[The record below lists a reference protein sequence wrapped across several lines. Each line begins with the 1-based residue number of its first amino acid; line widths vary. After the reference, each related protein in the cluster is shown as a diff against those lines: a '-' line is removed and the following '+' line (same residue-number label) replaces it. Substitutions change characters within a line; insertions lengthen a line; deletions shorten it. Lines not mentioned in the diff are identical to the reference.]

1 MDIQSIFNAGGT
13 VIKNPNYKKGKN
25 NNQPE
30 YITVSDLDAGAAPDG
45 SLVAGI
51 AYDAASRG
59 QQAILGRNGEL
70 DKYINA
76 GLTPNGWE
84 NLDKELADSQSAMTK
99 LGNSIVQTVAS
110 EIALGTV
117 KGISDL
123 FDLIGQA
130 TTLSSPDY
138 TNPVSQ
144 TLENWQEAVKN
155 YAPIY
160 TDPNI
165 NISNGGLLDV
175 GWWASNL
182 PSVMSSLTLL
192 IPSTGVV
199 KGLSYVGKAF
209 NVGSRTSKA
218 VSAISGATRKAR
230 AAQAAKAAG
239 KSAEEIAEAGRLNRV
254 QRFLTS
260 PSTAKQ
266 TSLLLEN
273 SSIATLSRAIE
284 NYQEARQTYNDMYAE
299 ASDYFKN
306 ISDEEYAKIVDENKN
321 IIQKEGIDPNDKD
334 AVAAAIAKASA
345 DRTFQMDW
353 MNVGFDIIQM
363 YGLRNAWKGIS
374 NAPISSAKV
383 RRANLDQAKYFG
395 KTEAEIKALKKARG
409 FKEKAAE
416 WAEDKLYASK
426 FVIGAQLSEGAEE
439 AINYV
444 AQQEGMHF
452 GNVLLGK
459 ETGSKKE
466 GFWNAWS
473 DVYDT
478 RLADYIKAPE
488 LWDSAFWGVMGG
500 IVFQGLGSKF
510 NQIKNKLS
518 DKSEASEEA
527 KANLPWYKLDEL
539 PEIKRRLAD
548 IHSRKEYFDDYKEKL
563 DKINKNID
571 IEQSTEDKEVY
582 FQSDAEQDAARE
594 KLRNDYIANMTLRAM
609 RSGNLDLLKAYL
621 ANDNVRKGMV
631 EAGMFGE
638 HEANMSASEIEDE
651 MKRYSN
657 DVLRKVE
664 EVERMYEEEL
674 VAVNDMAASI
684 NSGKSYKNQID
695 ADYIQIIATNNIH
708 ARLGLRNSEIELSA
722 INDRISQLESL
733 YYDKLDHNI
742 DHSSNIRLGIL
753 AKELGK
759 LRAKRRKLLEQED
772 NKLSTTIAIHN
783 IDKQIDEIEDK
794 LNDAELQWATFQ
806 SLRYTIDDKGEAQQG
821 IDINAEAEAFA
832 YRDAMI
838 IQATEDKVGHLL
850 DYEELNKL
858 NLSKRA
864 RTQLDMAGIGR
875 YNTLEQDTQNSF
887 REVHDVCRELDN
899 LYQLRAVLEIRNDF
913 YRGRISRTYD
923 EVAYEAGVLHNTM
936 NEARKQVIN
945 EAYDVIAEL
954 YNKYGSD
961 IERIINAEIY
971 NGYEKYSKEA
981 FENIPKRDRDKLKF
995 YLDALSLS
1003 QAHNKSL
1010 GWSIN
1015 ARLRKEDALK
1025 RNDIDEKGEKNTTV
1039 LDNDTDTSTGNLNNS
1054 STDITETPTSNE
1066 NGQID
1071 DISDNIDPQQTEN
1084 RIPTYYAKFYDKR
1097 GKLQSKHHS
1106 NTDNNG
1112 VAVYDNGDGT
1122 FTIDVRD
1129 DAKMKHDTRM
1139 FSNANSVDITR
1150 PNKVVRKPIARRNK
1164 KGKLEIVEKGELVN
1178 TDTVEYQEQQAQ
1190 QEQQVQ
1196 QEQQAQG
1203 EPQQEQVSTQ
1213 TDNNEQAV
1221 KGNEQSSS
1229 DNLPTGEVEKQ
1240 GEQPSQ
1246 TTTEQPAATP
1256 KQELTKPKE
1265 EQVDIIFDQ
1274 APQEDVVRNA
1284 ALAEILNAY
1293 KADKSANLDEV
1304 AKQLIEDQIKQ
1315 GVDRNIAEP
1324 AVNKAL
1330 DTIKRLIERRIKA
1343 KEQNFN
1349 SSVDELIISQSTML
1363 TSGRNKDAVTA
1374 YQNAVKTMIS
1384 YYAKEFGLNQING
1397 KYYINLENL
1406 LRYVNQ
1412 SAKDTSLA
1420 NALYYSLKAY
1430 LTSKEGKQYYS
1441 ITDSNIVTREEAI
1454 SNIAKSRLQRL
1465 KEKLD
1470 VNREY
1475 RVDLKTILQK
1485 VENDDELKE
1494 IEEAFNS
1501 LNIGDNLTFKIVDSN
1516 LVIFAPNGKKVGT
1529 MSIPKIGSNS
1539 GSFINYQSGWKYDLI
1554 KTNGEV
1560 KGNIRELLSQW
1571 LYADSGAA
1579 KELSDIVK
1587 ELAYGN
1593 PSNERKQEL
1602 YKQFE
1607 ANEEFRRA
1615 KALGLVS
1622 NKASI
1627 KKLANGL
1634 TGIWKYVEIDE
1645 TAPKKIQEIDKR
1657 ESINSWF
1664 KKLYNDYSTISQIAK
1679 GREVNMT
1686 VSTLSEGEMITI
1698 NPDEAL
1704 PASKALAGGI
1714 NLDTHK
1720 VIIGNPRIQNDVIV
1734 SGKGHTSGINIGQG
1748 NTAVLLPT
1756 FGGKVRFAQAY
1767 PSEVTD
1773 EHLGQDAKEIVQAVH
1788 DEIDMLIKDFR
1799 ENPSEESF
1807 DNLKSF
1813 IEQITSNDRGISNL
1827 FRGLYFTER
1836 NKGTD
1841 KHFFSFGILN
1851 PNNTKEFLYEIKFF
1865 KKSNRTGGYSTL
1877 MTVTNPEFNRNA
1889 KGRREL
1895 NFKEEDKAGKRY
1907 LHELINNLS
1916 FWVDASYLDSDN
1928 VANKPLNGI
1937 GSRSNGKFTIKIG
1950 DKTWTYD
1957 SYNEFLLTNDILKL
1971 TTKPNEDGT
1980 SNFRKRGE
1988 VSQRNNAQLKVNI
2001 TDKTSTPVE
2010 KDNTDSTNDD
2020 KTTQPIA
2027 GLSVS
2032 QKVNNI
2038 LNSNSENKGIEI
2050 VESVLGT
2057 IPNID
2062 ENVIKSFKDLGILP
2076 KNIIFDEN
2084 FNAVGSRTETINA
2097 SINISTGVVTV
2108 GKQWLDLFNNPSTRG
2123 RAIRILIHEQ
2133 LHNKLRRNKGYV
2145 RSAQNIYD
2153 EFKSALENGTIK
2165 GNRTSEELNHLKEYL
2180 FEKYEDKD
2188 KALEEFLV
2196 ESLTNEELARA
2207 LNDIDAVVPTKR
2219 GKNLFQKIL
2228 ELMSKVFGWDVRKGS
2243 LYEKEL
2249 KTLRNLGKTTNK
2261 AGKTSA
2267 NHKAIQLSIFENE
2280 NDTLEESK
2288 AKTEAAKV
2296 VDKIHEDG
2304 KKVNLTEDEVYYL
2317 NEETNTL
2324 GVRVTTAIQ
2333 ADEENVKEITN
2344 EDGSK
2349 QLIPKRFDKNS
2360 PWITPSTNIGTGIDE
2375 FTRDF
2380 FLGKLDNLSDEE
2392 LEAAYPNVTGQDWAR
2407 FRDELKEFKNNLLN
2421 GKTIK
2426 GKHIT
2431 IVSRDIKAVGQ
2442 VNVTMPDGS
2451 IKKLDVAGT
2460 LDLLG
2465 YDQDGKF
2472 YVFDMKTVRSDN
2484 YLDDK
2489 EKTDKWNRQLQLY
2502 KQFLQDRYNI
2512 EVAGTYIIPI
2522 KVNYDTP
2529 LGATY
2534 KDGSD
2539 MGGTAEYSVKN
2550 PELKTQYDNP
2560 NRSQIL
2566 QDGVEFRDAAPEL
2579 REILAENPHEG
2590 NIKYEYLDD
2599 AAKAI
2604 LDGTVTAENY
2614 KQQQPTEEIEKP
2626 IDINEEVK
2634 EDTVAEDEFA
2644 QFEDDGSFD
2653 DFDSS
2658 VTEITS
2664 KQENDYTPEMQS
2676 IKDKAIANGTFMKAP
2691 NGNPTNL
2698 NERQWLQVRTK
2709 AFKDWFGDWESSEFI
2724 NKIDNIEK
2732 RITDDMEWSDI
2743 VDMLVNEGI
2752 LERGYWGIL
2761 GREIVMA
2768 NINGIKIPFYRS
2780 NNGTSNKK
2788 AGKWYQFFGF
2798 GNADSS
2804 SKSNDWFIKG
2814 SNRNN
2819 NEIENGYGSVD
2830 IQRLTKLFN
2839 DYLNWTGRH
2848 DDTMNMHSVYDFT
2861 EKGIDGGTHFHLGE
2875 ERTDDI
2881 NEILYGDKNISL
2893 TGKEARKALDE
2904 RIQKIKNNSKNNAS
2918 KVVDENGE
2926 PLVVYHGN
2934 RTDNKITTFDPSK
2947 KGTEHKE
2954 RAISGFWFTTDKDIA
2969 KEEYAL
2975 KPESKGKGIEYLQ
2988 YGEVIPVFL
2997 NIKNPIETEQQ
3008 GITVNDTPYG
3018 ILTTAKEKLNDF
3030 IDRSK
3035 ALTRENTDGYILT
3048 LVDSDNRADDF
3059 VSKQTQLVV
3068 NNPNQIKSAT
3078 DNTGEFSTT
3087 NDDIRYSSVT
3097 ELPSIP
3103 AFAERLPIA
3112 QQAKFGSLVASAEIS
3127 TSCR

>member
-13 VIKNPNYKKGKN
+13 VIKNPNYKKGKKN
-25 NNQPE
+25 TQPE
-30 YITVSDLDAGAAPDG
+30 YITVSDLDSGVAPDG

-51 AYDAASRG
+51 AYDAAAKG
-59 QQAILGRNGEL
+59 QQSVLGKNGEL
-70 DKYINA
+70 DKYINV

-84 NLDKELADSQSAMTK
+84 NLDKQLADSQSAMSK
-99 LGNSIVQTVAS
+99 FGNALIQTVAS
-110 EIALGTV
+110 EIVLGTG
-117 KGISDL
+117 KGIADL

-144 TLENWQEAVKN
+144 TLENWQEAVRN

-165 NISNGGLLDV
+165 HITNGGLLDA
-175 GWWASNL
+175 GWWASNI

-192 IPSTGVV
+192 LPSAGAV
-199 KGLSYVGKAF
+199 KGLSYIGKVT

-218 VSAISGATRKAR
+218 ISAISGATRKAR
-230 AAQAAKAAG
+230 AAQAVKAAG
-239 KSAEEIAEAGRLNRV
+239 GTAEEIAAAGKLNKV
-254 QRFLTS
+254 QRFLIS

-266 TSLLLEN
+266 TSLFLEN
-273 SSIATLSRAIE
+273 SSTAVLSRAIE

-306 ISDEEYAKIVDENKN
+306 ISDEEYSKIVDENKE
-321 IIQKEGIDPNDKD
+321 ILKQEGVDSNDKD
-334 AVAAAIAKASA
+334 AVAKAIAKASA

-374 NAPISSAKV
+374 NAPAGSAKV

-395 KTEAEIKALKKARG
+395 KTEAQIKELKKARG
-409 FKEKAAE
+409 FGEKAAE

-426 FVIGAQLSEGAEE
+426 LVIGSQLSEGAEE
-439 AINYV
+439 AINHI

-452 GNVLLGK
+452 GNVLLGREKGSK
-459 ETGSKKE
+459 ETD
-466 GFWNAWS
+466 FWNAWS

-478 RLADYIKAPE
+478 RLADYAKAPE
-488 LWDSAFWGVMGG
+488 LWDAAFWGVMGG

-510 NQIKNKLS
+510 NQIKNKFS
-518 DKSEASEEA
+518 DNSEASEEA

-539 PEIKRRLAD
+539 PEVKRRLAD
-548 IHSRKEYFDDYKEKL
+548 IQTRQVDFEQYKEKL
-563 DKINKNID
+563 DKINNGIN
-571 IEQSTEDKEVY
+571 IEQSTEDNEVQ
-582 FQSDAEQDAARE
+582 FESEAEQNAARE
-594 KLRNDYIANMTLRAM
+594 KLKNEYIANITLRAM

-621 ANDNVRKGMV
+621 ANDNVRKGMI
-631 EAGMFGE
+631 EAGMFSK
-638 HEANMSASEIEDE
+638 HETNMSTSEIEAE
-651 MKRYSN
+651 TKRYS
-657 DVLRKVE
+657 DEVLKKVE

-684 NSGKSYKNQID
+684 NSGNSYKNQID
-695 ADYIQIIATNNIH
+695 ANYVQIIATNNIH
-708 ARLGLRNSEIELSA
+708 ARLRLQNSERELSA
-722 INDRISQLESL
+722 ANERIAQLENL
-733 YYDKLDHNI
+733 YQDKLDNSI
-742 DHSSNIRLGIL
+742 NHSSNIRLGIL
-753 AKELGK
+753 AYELGK
-759 LRAKRRKLLEQED
+759 LRAKRRKLLEKEG
-772 NKLSTTIAIHN
+772 NKLSTDIAIHN
-783 IDKQIDEIEDK
+783 IDKQIEEIENK
-794 LNDAELQWATFQ
+794 LDNTELQWATFQ
-806 SLRYTIDDKGEAQQG
+806 SLRYTQDDKGNISQG
-821 IDINAEAEAFA
+821 TDANAEAEAFA

-838 IQATEDKVGHLL
+838 IQATEDNAGNLL
-850 DYEELNKL
+850 DYEEFIKL
-858 NLSKRA
+858 GLSNRA
-864 RTQLDMAGIGR
+864 RTMLDTASIGE

-887 REVHDVCRELDN
+887 REVRNVSPELDN
-899 LYQLRAVLEIRNDF
+899 LYQLRAALEISNDY

-923 EVAYEAGVLHNTM
+923 EVTYEAGVLHNTM
-936 NEARKQVIN
+936 NEVRKQVIN

-954 YNKYGSD
+954 YNKYGKD
-961 IERIINAEIY
+961 IENIISAEI
-971 NGYEKYSKEA
+971 NNNYE
-981 FENIPKRDRDKLKF
+981 ENYKDSLERIPKQDRDKLKF

-1003 QAHNKSL
+1003 KGHNISL

-1015 ARLRKEDALK
+1015 ARLRKEDALR
-1025 RNDIDEKGEKNTTV
+1025 RNDIDEQSEENATF
-1039 LDNDTDTSTGNLNNS
+1039 LDDDTDTSTDNLNNS
-1054 STDITETPTSNE
+1054 STDITETTTSDE

-1071 DISDNIDPQQTEN
+1071 DISDNIDLQQTEN
-1084 RIPTYYAKFYDKR
+1084 RVPTYYAKFYSKK
-1097 GKLQSKHHS
+1097 GKLESSHH
-1106 NTDNNG
+1106 NKTDNNG

-1129 DAKMKHDTRM
+1129 DAKMKHDSRM
-1139 FSNANSVDITR
+1139 FANADSVDLTR

-1164 KGKLEIVEKGELVN
+1164 KDKLEIVEKGELVN
-1178 TDTVEYQEQQAQ
+1178 TDTIEYQEQQSQ
-1190 QEQQVQ
+1190 QEQQ
-1196 QEQQAQG
+1196 G
-1203 EPQQEQVSTQ
+1203 GEQVATQ
-1213 TDNNEQAV
+1213 PDNNEQV
-1221 KGNEQSSS
+1221 VTDNSQSEPN
-1229 DNLPTGEVEKQ
+1229 NLSTGEVEEQ
-1240 GEQPSQ
+1240 VEQPSQ
-1246 TTTEQPAATP
+1246 TTSEEQVEQHSTKPIREHIAP
-1256 KQELTKPKE
+1256 IKQETAKPKE
-1265 EQVDIIFDQ
+1265 EQIDIIWDQ
-1274 APQEDVVRNA
+1274 APQEDIVRNT
-1284 ALAEILNAY
+1284 ALAEMLNAY
-1293 KADKSANLDEV
+1293 KADKSVDLDKV
-1304 AKQLIEDQIKQ
+1304 AKQLIETQIKQ

-1330 DTIKRLIERRIKA
+1330 ETVKKLIERRTKA
-1343 KEQNFN
+1343 EEQNFN
-1349 SSVDELIISQSTML
+1349 SSVDELVVSQSTML
-1363 TSGRNKDAVTA
+1363 TSGRNRDAVTA
-1374 YQNAVKTMIS
+1374 YQDAVRTMIS
-1384 YYAKEFGLNQING
+1384 YYAKEFGINKING

-1412 SAKDTSLA
+1412 STKDSSLA
-1420 NALYYSLKAY
+1420 NALYDSLKAY
-1430 LTSKEGKQYYS
+1430 LTSKEGKQYYG
-1441 ITDSNIVTREEAI
+1441 ITDRNVVTREEAI

-1470 VNREY
+1470 TDREY
-1475 RVDLKTILQK
+1475 RVDLKTILQN
-1485 VENDDELKE
+1485 VENKDELKE

-1501 LNIGDNLTFKIVDSN
+1501 LNIGDNLTFKIVDDN
-1516 LVIFAPNGKKVGT
+1516 LVIYAPNGKKVGT
-1529 MSIPKIGSNS
+1529 MSIPKIGANS

-1579 KELSDIVK
+1579 KELSDIIR

-1593 PSNERKQEL
+1593 PSEERKQEL

-1607 ANEEFRRA
+1607 TNEEFRRA

-1622 NKASI
+1622 NKASVE
-1627 KKLANGL
+1627 KLANGL

-1645 TAPKKIQEIDKR
+1645 TASKKIQEADKR
-1657 ESINSWF
+1657 ESIDSWF
-1664 KKLYNDYSTISQIAK
+1664 EKLYNDYSTISQIAK
-1679 GREVNMT
+1679 GREVDMI

-1704 PASKALAGGI
+1704 PASNALAGGI
-1714 NLDTHK
+1714 NTDTHK
-1720 VIIGNPRIQNDVIV
+1720 VIIGNPRVQNDVIV

-1756 FGGKVRFAQAY
+1756 LGGKVRFAHAY

-1773 EHLGQDAKEIVQAVH
+1773 EHLGQDAKEIVQAIK
-1788 DEIDMLIKDFR
+1788 DEIFR
-1799 ENPSEESF
+1799 LVNNFTTNPSNESYKTLYDF
-1807 DNLKSF
+1807 VESVIGNG
-1813 IEQITSNDRGISNL
+1813 RGISTL
-1827 FRGLYFTER
+1827 FTGLIFDPYIQNGEII
-1836 NKGTD
+1836 N
-1841 KHFFSFGILN
+1841 FGIKINKDTEL
-1851 PNNTKEFLYEIKFF
+1851 KFYR
-1865 KKSNRTGGYSTL
+1865 KSKNGGFSTRL
-1877 MTVTNPEFNRNA
+1877 QIRNPEFDTKTVSLKSTDA
-1889 KGRREL
+1889 ETAISKML
-1895 NFKEEDKAGKRY
+1895 
-1907 LHELINNLS
+1907 NNLS

-1937 GSRSNGKFTIKIG
+1937 GSRSNGKFIIKIG
-1950 DKTWTYD
+1950 DKTWTYN
-1957 SYNEFLLTNDILKL
+1957 SYNEFLLKNDILKL

-1988 VSQRNNAQLKVNI
+1988 INQRNNAQLKVTI
-2001 TDKTSTPVE
+2001 TDKTTSPVE
-2010 KDNTDSTNDD
+2010 SNETDFTEQ
-2020 KTTQPIA
+2020 TIQPVA

-2032 QKVNNI
+2032 QKVTDI

-2062 ENVIKSFKDLGILP
+2062 ENVIKSFKDLDILP
-2076 KNIIFDEN
+2076 KSIIFDEN
-2084 FNAVGSRTETINA
+2084 FNVIGSRTEKMNA
-2097 SINISTGVVTV
+2097 SVNRSTGVVTV

-2133 LHNKLRRNKGYV
+2133 LHNKLRKNQGYV
-2145 RSAQNIYD
+2145 RSAQSIYD

-2165 GNRTSEELNHLKEYL
+2165 GNRNSEELNHLKEYL

-2261 AGKTSA
+2261 VGKTSS
-2267 NHKAIQLSIFENE
+2267 NSKAVQLSLFENE
-2280 NDTLEESK
+2280 KDTLEESE
-2288 AKTEAAKV
+2288 AKVEAAKV

-2317 NEETNTL
+2317 NEETNSL

-2333 ADEENVKEITN
+2333 ADEENVEEITN

-2360 PWITPSTNIGTGIDE
+2360 PWIIPSTNIGTGIDE

-2380 FLGKLDNLSDEE
+2380 FLGKLDNLSDED
-2392 LEAAYPNVTGQDWAR
+2392 LEVAYPNVTGQDWTR
-2407 FRDELKEFKNNLLN
+2407 FREELKEFKNNLLN
-2421 GKTIK
+2421 GTAIK

-2442 VNVTMPDGS
+2442 VNITMPDDS
-2451 IKKLDVAGT
+2451 IKKLDVTGT

-2484 YLDDK
+2484 YINDK
-2489 EKTDKWNRQLQLY
+2489 EKNDKWNRQLQLY
-2502 KQFLQDRYNI
+2502 KQFLQDKYNI

-2522 KVNYDTP
+2522 KVTYDTP
-2529 LGATY
+2529 LGAKH
-2534 KDGSD
+2534 KDGTD
-2539 MGGTAEYSVKN
+2539 MNGTAEYSVKN

-2579 REILAENPHEG
+2579 RPILNKNPHEG

-2604 LDGTVTAENY
+2604 LDGTVTTENY
-2614 KQQQPTEEIEKP
+2614 NQQQTVEETEKP
-2626 IDINEEVK
+2626 IDVIEEVK
-2634 EDTVAEDEFA
+2634 EDTSIEDEFA

-2658 VTEITS
+2658 ITEMTS

-2676 IKDKAIANGTFMKAP
+2676 IKEKAIADGTFMKAP
-2691 NGNPTNL
+2691 NGKPTNL

-2709 AFKDWFGDWESSEFI
+2709 NFKNWFGDWE
-2724 NKIDNIEK
+2724 ND
-2732 RITDDMEWSDI
+2732 
-2743 VDMLVNEGI
+2743 
-2752 LERGYWGIL
+2752 
-2761 GREIVMA
+2761 
-2768 NINGIKIPFYRS
+2768 
-2780 NNGTSNKK
+2780 K
-2788 AGKWYQFFGF
+2788 A
-2798 GNADSS
+2798 
-2804 SKSNDWFIKG
+2804 
-2814 SNRNN
+2814 
-2819 NEIENGYGSVD
+2819 
-2830 IQRLTKLFN
+2830 
-2839 DYLNWTGRH
+2839 
-2848 DDTMNMHSVYDFT
+2848 
-2861 EKGIDGGTHFHLGE
+2861 
-2875 ERTDDI
+2875 
-2881 NEILYGDKNISL
+2881 
-2893 TGKEARKALDE
+2893 
-2904 RIQKIKNNSKNNAS
+2904 NAS
-2918 KVVDENGE
+2918 KVVDENDE
-2926 PLVVYHGN
+2926 PLVVYHG
-2934 RTDNKITTFDPSK
+2934 TTTPDITIFDLDKTQS
-2947 KGTEHKE
+2947 G
-2954 RAISGFWFTTDKDIA
+2954 RAFWFA
-2969 KEEYAL
+2969 NMEAQ
-2975 KPESKGKGIEYLQ
+2975 KGVFYLDQ
-2988 YGEVIPVFL
+2988 NDENLIMMPLF
-2997 NIKNPIETEQQ
+2997 
-3008 GITVNDTPYG
+3008 VNMRTP
-3018 ILTTAKEKLNDF
+3018 LLNDA
-3030 IDRSK
+3030 DSMEPY
-3035 ALTRENTDGYILT
+3035 ATDETHDGGLILGKIED
-3048 LVDSDNRADDF
+3048 LKDKFSEDEYQELLDKGLSDNSYLAAGN
-3059 VSKQTQLVV
+3059 VT
-3068 NNPNQIKSAT
+3068 NPNKLKSAT
-3078 DNTGEFSTT
+3078 DNTGEFSTI

-3103 AFAERLPIA
+3103 AFAERLPVA
-3112 QQAKFGSLVASAEIS
+3112 QQARFGSLVTSAEIS
-3127 TSCR
+3127 TYCR

>member
-13 VIKNPNYKKGKN
+13 VIKNPNYKKGKKN
-25 NNQPE
+25 TQPE
-30 YITVSDLDAGAAPDG
+30 YITVSDLDSGVAPDG

-51 AYDAASRG
+51 AYDAAAKG
-59 QQAILGRNGEL
+59 QQSILGRNGEL

-84 NLDKELADSQSAMTK
+84 NLDKQLADSQSAMSK
-99 LGNSIVQTVAS
+99 FGNALIQTVAS
-110 EIALGTV
+110 EIVLGTG
-117 KGISDL
+117 KGIADL

-144 TLENWQEAVKN
+144 TLENWQEAVRN

-165 NISNGGLLDV
+165 HITNGGLLDA
-175 GWWASNL
+175 GWWASNI

-192 IPSTGVV
+192 LPSAGAV
-199 KGLSYVGKAF
+199 KGLSYIGKVTNA
-209 NVGSRTSKA
+209 GSRTSRA
-218 VSAISGATRKAR
+218 ISAISGATRKAR
-230 AAQAAKAAG
+230 AAQAVKAAG
-239 KSAEEIAEAGRLNRV
+239 GTAEEIAAAGKLNKV

-260 PSTAKQ
+260 PSIAKQ
-266 TSLLLEN
+266 TSLFLEN
-273 SSIATLSRAIE
+273 SSTAVLSRAIE

-306 ISDEEYAKIVDENKN
+306 ISDEEYAKIVDENKE
-321 IIQKEGIDPNDKD
+321 ILKQEGVDSNDKD
-334 AVAAAIAKASA
+334 AVARAIAKASA

-374 NAPISSAKV
+374 NAPAGSAKV

-395 KTEAEIKALKKARG
+395 KTEAQIKELKKVRG
-409 FKEKAAE
+409 FGEKAAE

-426 FVIGAQLSEGAEE
+426 LVIGSQLSEGAEE
-439 AINYV
+439 AINHI

-452 GNVLLGK
+452 GNILLGREKGNK
-459 ETGSKKE
+459 ET

-478 RLADYIKAPE
+478 RLADYAKAPE

-510 NQIKNKLS
+510 NQIKNKFS
-518 DKSEASEEA
+518 DNSEASKEA
-527 KANLPWYKLDEL
+527 KANLPWYKIDEL
-539 PEIKRRLAD
+539 PEVKRRLAD
-548 IHSRKEYFDDYKEKL
+548 IQARQVDFEQYKEKL
-563 DKINKNID
+563 DKINRGVN
-571 IEQSTEDKEVY
+571 IEQSTEDNEVQ
-582 FQSDAEQDAARE
+582 FESEAEQNAARE
-594 KLRNDYIANMTLRAM
+594 KLKNEYIANMTLRAM

-621 ANDNVRKGMV
+621 ANDNVRKGMI
-631 EAGMFGE
+631 EAGMFGK
-638 HEANMSASEIEDE
+638 HETNMSTSEIEAE
-651 MKRYSN
+651 TKRYS
-657 DVLRKVE
+657 DEVLKKVE

-684 NSGKSYKNQID
+684 NSGNSYKNQID
-695 ADYIQIIATNNIH
+695 ADYVQIIATNNIH
-708 ARLGLRNSEIELSA
+708 ARLGLQNSERELSA
-722 INDRISQLESL
+722 VNERIAQLENL
-733 YYDKLDHNI
+733 YKDKLDNSI
-742 DHSSNIRLGIL
+742 NHSSNIRLGIL
-753 AKELGK
+753 AFELGK
-759 LRAKRRKLLEQED
+759 LRAKRRKLLEKEG
-772 NKLSTTIAIHN
+772 NKLSTDIAIHN
-783 IDKQIDEIEDK
+783 IDKQIEEIENK
-794 LNDAELQWATFQ
+794 LDNAELQWVTFQ
-806 SLRYTIDDKGEAQQG
+806 SLRYTQDDNGNISQG
-821 IDINAEAEAFA
+821 TDANAEAEAFA

-838 IQATEDKVGHLL
+838 IQATEDNAGNVL
-850 DYEELNKL
+850 DYEEFIKL
-858 NLSKRA
+858 GLSERV
-864 RTQLDMAGIGR
+864 RTRLDMAGIGK

-887 REVHDVCRELDN
+887 KEVRNVSPELDN
-899 LYQLRAVLEIRNDF
+899 LYQLRTALEINNDY

-954 YNKYGSD
+954 YNKYGKD
-961 IERIINAEIY
+961 IENIISAEINNNY
-971 NGYEKYSKEA
+971 DKDYKDSLEKISKQ
-981 FENIPKRDRDKLKF
+981 DRDKLKF

-1003 QAHNKSL
+1003 KGHNVSL

-1015 ARLRKEDALK
+1015 ARLRKEDAL
-1025 RNDIDEKGEKNTTV
+1025 RHNDIDEQSEENAIF
-1039 LDNDTDTSTGNLNNS
+1039 LDDDTDTSTDNLNNS
-1054 STDITETPTSNE
+1054 STDTAETSTSDK

-1071 DISDNIDPQQTEN
+1071 YISDNIDPQQTEN
-1084 RIPTYYAKFYDKR
+1084 RVPTYYAKFYPKK
-1097 GKLQSKHHS
+1097 GKLESKHHS
-1106 NTDNNG
+1106 KTDNNG

-1122 FTIDVRD
+1122 FTIDVRN
-1129 DAKMKHDTRM
+1129 DAKMKHDSRM
-1139 FSNANSVDITR
+1139 FANADSVDLTR

-1164 KGKLEIVEKGELVN
+1164 KNKLEIIEKGELVN
-1178 TDTVEYQEQQAQ
+1178 TDTIEY

-1196 QEQQAQG
+1196 QEQ
-1203 EPQQEQVSTQ
+1203 EQVSTQ
-1213 TDNNEQAV
+1213 SDNNEQV
-1221 KGNEQSSS
+1221 VIDNSQSEPNNLSTGKVEEQ
-1229 DNLPTGEVEKQ
+1229 V
-1240 GEQPSQ
+1240 EQPSQ
-1246 TTTEQPAATP
+1246 TTSEKQVEQPSTQSIGEPVAP
-1256 KQELTKPKE
+1256 IKQETAKPKE
-1265 EQVDIIFDQ
+1265 EQIDIIWDQ
-1274 APQEDVVRNA
+1274 APQEDVIRNT
-1284 ALAEILNAY
+1284 ALAELLNAY
-1293 KADKSANLDEV
+1293 NTNKSVNLDEV
-1304 AKQLIEDQIKQ
+1304 AKQLIETQIKQ
-1315 GVDRNIAEP
+1315 GVDRNIVEP
-1324 AVNKAL
+1324 VVTKAL
-1330 DTIKRLIERRIKA
+1330 DTIKRLIERRTKA

-1349 SSVDELIISQSTML
+1349 SSVDELVVSQSTML
-1363 TSGRNKDAVTA
+1363 TSGRNRDAVTA
-1374 YQNAVKTMIS
+1374 YQDAVRTMIS
-1384 YYAKEFGLNQING
+1384 YYAKEFGLNKING

-1412 SAKDTSLA
+1412 STKDSSLA
-1420 NALYYSLKAY
+1420 NALYDSLKAY
-1430 LTSKEGKQYYS
+1430 LTSKEGKQYYG
-1441 ITDSNIVTREEAI
+1441 ITDRNVVTREEAI

-1470 VNREY
+1470 TDREY
-1475 RVDLKTILQK
+1475 RVDLKTILQN
-1485 VENDDELKE
+1485 VENEDEIKE

-1501 LNIGDNLTFKIVDSN
+1501 LNIGDNLTFKIVDDN
-1516 LVIFAPNGKKVGT
+1516 LVIYAPNGKKVGT
-1529 MSIPKIGSNS
+1529 MSIPKIGANT

-1579 KELSDIVK
+1579 KELSNIIR

-1593 PSNERKQEL
+1593 PSEERKQEL

-1607 ANEEFRRA
+1607 TNEEFRRA

-1627 KKLANGL
+1627 EKLANGL

-1645 TAPKKIQEIDKR
+1645 TASKKIQEADKR
-1657 ESINSWF
+1657 ESIDSWF
-1664 KKLYNDYSTISQIAK
+1664 EKLYNDYSTISQIAK

-1714 NLDTHK
+1714 NTNTHK
-1720 VIIGNPRIQNDVIV
+1720 VIIGNPRVQNDVIV

-1756 FGGKVRFAQAY
+1756 LGGKVRFAHAY

-1773 EHLGQDAKEIVQAVH
+1773 EHLGQDAKEIVQAIK
-1788 DEIDMLIKDFR
+1788 DEIFR
-1799 ENPSEESF
+1799 LVDNFTTNPSNESYKTLYDF
-1807 DNLKSF
+1807 VESVIGNG
-1813 IEQITSNDRGISNL
+1813 RGISTL
-1827 FRGLYFTER
+1827 FTGLIFDPYIQNGEII
-1836 NKGTD
+1836 N
-1841 KHFFSFGILN
+1841 FGIKINKDTEL
-1851 PNNTKEFLYEIKFF
+1851 KFYR
-1865 KKSNRTGGYSTL
+1865 KSKNGGFSTRL
-1877 MTVTNPEFNRNA
+1877 QIRNPEFDSKTVSLTSKDA
-1889 KGRREL
+1889 KTAISKML
-1895 NFKEEDKAGKRY
+1895 
-1907 LHELINNLS
+1907 NNLS

-1957 SYNEFLLTNDILKL
+1957 SYNEFLLKNDILKL

-1988 VSQRNNAQLKVNI
+1988 VSQRNNAQLKVTI
-2001 TDKTSTPVE
+2001 TDKTTSPVE
-2010 KDNTDSTNDD
+2010 SNETSSTEQ
-2020 KTTQPIA
+2020 TTQPVS

-2032 QKVNNI
+2032 QKVTDI

-2062 ENVIKSFKDLGILP
+2062 ENIIKSFKDLDILP
-2076 KNIIFDEN
+2076 KSIIFDEN
-2084 FNAVGSRTETINA
+2084 FNAIGSRTEKINA
-2097 SINISTGVVTV
+2097 SVNRSTGVVTV

-2133 LHNKLRRNKGYV
+2133 LHNKLRKNQGYV
-2145 RSAQNIYD
+2145 RSAQAIYD
-2153 EFKSALENGTIK
+2153 EFKSALENNTIK
-2165 GNRTSEELNHLKEYL
+2165 GNRNSEELNHLKEYL

-2261 AGKTSA
+2261 VGKTSS
-2267 NHKAIQLSIFENE
+2267 NPKEIQLSLFENE
-2280 NDTLEESK
+2280 KDTLEESE
-2288 AKTEAAKV
+2288 AKVEAAKV

-2317 NEETNTL
+2317 NEETNSL

-2333 ADEENVKEITN
+2333 ADEENVEEITN

-2360 PWITPSTNIGTGIDE
+2360 PWIIPSTNIGTGIDE

-2380 FLGKLDNLSDEE
+2380 FLGKLDNLSDED
-2392 LEAAYPNVTGQDWAR
+2392 LEAAYPNVTGQDWVR
-2407 FRDELKEFKNNLLN
+2407 FREELKEFKNNLLN
-2421 GKTIK
+2421 GTTIK

-2451 IKKLDVAGT
+2451 IKKLDVTGT

-2472 YVFDMKTVRSDN
+2472 YVFDMKTVRSNN
-2484 YLDDK
+2484 YINDK
-2489 EKTDKWNRQLQLY
+2489 EKNDKWNRQLQLY
-2502 KQFLQDRYNI
+2502 KQFLQDKYNI

-2529 LGATY
+2529 LGAKH
-2534 KDGSD
+2534 KDGTD

-2550 PELKTQYDNP
+2550 PELKIQYDNP

-2566 QDGVEFRDAAPEL
+2566 QDGIEFRDAAPEL
-2579 REILAENPHEG
+2579 RPILNKNPHEG

-2614 KQQQPTEEIEKP
+2614 KQQQTTEEIEKP
-2626 IDINEEVK
+2626 IDVTEEVK
-2634 EDTVAEDEFA
+2634 EDISIEDEFA

-2658 VTEITS
+2658 VTETTS

-2676 IKDKAIANGTFMKAP
+2676 IKEKAIADGTFMKAP
-2691 NGNPTNL
+2691 NGSPTNL

-2709 AFKDWFGDWESSEFI
+2709 AFKDWFGNWE
-2724 NKIDNIEK
+2724 
-2732 RITDDMEWSDI
+2732 
-2743 VDMLVNEGI
+2743 
-2752 LERGYWGIL
+2752 
-2761 GREIVMA
+2761 
-2768 NINGIKIPFYRS
+2768 
-2780 NNGTSNKK
+2780 NNPS
-2788 AGKWYQFFGF
+2788 Q
-2798 GNADSS
+2798 
-2804 SKSNDWFIKG
+2804 
-2814 SNRNN
+2814 
-2819 NEIENGYGSVD
+2819 
-2830 IQRLTKLFN
+2830 
-2839 DYLNWTGRH
+2839 
-2848 DDTMNMHSVYDFT
+2848 
-2861 EKGIDGGTHFHLGE
+2861 
-2875 ERTDDI
+2875 
-2881 NEILYGDKNISL
+2881 
-2893 TGKEARKALDE
+2893 
-2904 RIQKIKNNSKNNAS
+2904 AS

-2926 PLVVYHGN
+2926 PLVVYHNDRVLYTNFSNKLNKDNTDRIYFSPFRNKWKNFSGN
-2934 RTDNKITTFDPSK
+2934 E
-2947 KGTEHKE
+2947 EH
-2954 RAISGFWFTTDKDIA
+2954 I
-2969 KEEYAL
+2969 
-2975 KPESKGKGIEYLQ
+2975 
-2988 YGEVIPVFL
+2988 VFL
-2997 NIKNPIETEQQ
+2997 NIKNPYYGNIEENNLKSFDN
-3008 GITVNDTPYG
+3008 NDG
-3018 ILTTAKEKLNDF
+3018 LIFELDNVIE
-3030 IDRSK
+3030 
-3035 ALTRENTDGYILT
+3035 EYI
-3048 LVDSDNRADDF
+3048 
-3059 VSKQTQLVV
+3059 VS
-3068 NNPNQIKSAT
+3068 NPNQIKSAT
-3078 DNTGEFSTT
+3078 DNSGTFSTT

-3097 ELPSIP
+3097 ELSSIP
-3103 AFAERLPIA
+3103 AFAERLPVA
-3112 QQAKFGSLVASAEIS
+3112 QQARFGSLVTSAEIS